1 MIRPTRT
8 TWGIAVLALGLA
20 VISLS
25 LASLGAAL
33 AAGSLAL
40 FLIWRGWQFERDLSA
55 AAASLD
61 VIREVDRTILRQG
74 AATIVRVRADLSVP
88 VGMAVR
94 VRDLPPAV
102 ATGDAPVSLPGKT
115 TTYTVRLM
123 APGETTFGGIVL
135 EASDAFFSR
144 DLVCRRFDAPHLRVF
159 PVGTLETGRGVGLRG
174 EETEVDRKAA
184 LAGQGVRGFRPY
196 QTGDDP
202 RQVDWK
208 VTARRGTLYVRE
220 QTGLEGGAPLIAV
233 DLPAPGDGDPVAFTR
248 FSMAVY
254 GAVEGAIRSREGC
267 SLLVVAGGEVVR
279 FLPRTLTSHEGLA
292 VVGGLAPF
300 EPRAPLYRAPGST
313 VLATRARTT
322 WRGADPE
329 EKAYREELGGVLA
342 GFAAEGPAPFA
353 AAVRM
358 ALGRANAP
366 EVRLY
371 SLLSAG
377 DKSHLIQ
384 LIREAK
390 ALGMRVVLRAPAGF
404 GPLPGVDAMEVL

>member
-1 MIRPTRT
+1 MIQPTRMSG
-8 TWGIAVLALGLA
+8 GIVVLALAFAVVALPLA
-20 VISLS
+20 NP
-25 LASLGAAL
+25 AAAL

-40 FLIWRGWQFERDLSA
+40 FLFWRGWQFEHDLLA
-55 AAASLD
+55 AATSL
-61 VIREVDRTILRQG
+61 VVSREVDRTILRQG
-74 AATIVRVRADLSVP
+74 TAATIRVRADLSVP

-102 ATGDAPVSLPGKT
+102 AAGEGAVSPPGKT
-115 TTYTVRLM
+115 ATYTLRLM
-123 APGETTFGGIVL
+123 APGETAFIGILL
-135 EASDAFFSR
+135 EASDAFFAGS
-144 DLVCRRFDAPHLRVF
+144 LVCRRFDAPHLRVF
-159 PVGTLETGRGVGLRG
+159 PAGTLEAGRGVGLRG

-220 QTGLEGGAPLIAV
+220 LTGLEGGAPLIAV
-233 DLPAPGDGDPVAFTR
+233 DLPAPGDGDPAAFTR

-254 GAVEGAIRSREGC
+254 GAVEGSIRAREGC

-279 FLPRTLTSHEGLA
+279 FLPRTLASHEALA

-300 EPRAPLYRAPGST
+300 EPRAPLYRAPGPA
-313 VLATRARTT
+313 VLAARTRTT
-322 WRGADPE
+322 WRGAGPE
-329 EKAYREELGGVLA
+329 EKAYHERLSGVLA
-342 GFAAEGPAPFA
+342 GFAAESPAPFA
-353 AAVRM
+353 VAVRM

-384 LIREAK
+384 LTREAK
-390 ALGMRVVLRAPAGF
+390 ALGMRVVLRAPAGA
-404 GPLPGVDAMEVL
+404 GTLPGVDAVEVL